1 MCPAYPAPKVQGLH
15 IFKPGCSGQWQ
26 GQGEIVQCPQSPEI
40 RFQRPLQ
47 GLGSGTWSQD
57 CEDCPLRC
65 ATLEWNLG
73 GSPEGRRPP
82 STVGAANCRAAGV
95 GRGCSPV
102 SGLLSSEG
110 PQLVTE
116 EPSLT
121 DSIPEGGLNGE
132 GREFGP
138 GAGDGGLPPP
148 DTLSLYPSVC
158 SSPES
163 SLPDSGG
170 TRDRTDAVWGGPL
183 SGGSPPNSSEPQK
196 SSILCCC
203 LPSALW
209 DVGLVSGAI
218 SHVLPTQA
226 WLSSK
231 MVSPVTWV
239 VMMDA
244 QPEGCVGA
252 SPGARPGWA
261 TSRQAAGCWSRIES
275 PAPSV
280 TVLCSPPTRGKEKAS
295 RPVLRACCVR

>member
-1 MCPAYPAPKVQGLH
+1 MC
-15 IFKPGCSGQWQ
+15 I
-26 GQGEIVQCPQSPEI
+26 
-40 RFQRPLQ
+40 
-47 GLGSGTWSQD
+47 
-57 CEDCPLRC
+57 
-65 ATLEWNLG
+65 LEWNLG
-73 GSPEGRRPP
+73 GSPGGRRPP

-121 DSIPEGGLNGE
+121 DSIPEGGLNGD

-148 DTLSLYPSVC
+148 DTLSLYPSVR
-158 SSPES
+158 SSPL
-163 SLPDSGG
+163 SLPCRTLGAQETEQMPSG
-170 TRDRTDAVWGGPL
+170 GGPL
-183 SGGSPPNSSEPQK
+183 SGGGPPNSSGRQK

-209 DVGLVSGAI
+209 DVGLVSGAM

-231 MVSPVTWV
+231 IVSPVTWV
-239 VMMDA
+239 VMRDA
-244 QPEGCVGA
+244 QPEGCVEA

-280 TVLCSPPTRGKEKAS
+280 PVLCSPPTRGKEKAS
-295 RPVLRACCVR
+295 RPVLRACCER